1 MQQSRVLPVMASN
14 EQPDNAHRATYSS
27 FTNATKWGTIFVVIV
42 LIALYIFLV

>member
-1 MQQSRVLPVMASN
+1 MASN
-14 EQPDNAHRATYSS
+14 EQPDNVNRATYAG